1 MRFLMATLV
10 WGAMAAAASAAAG
23 ECSVTGYDTFDCDV
37 VLDGGGLTFGLPDG
51 GIFAFAL
58 LADGVGEAYL
68 IAPGS
73 APGQPPQMLRDLR
86 PVDGKAGCWAR
97 EDAFEFCALVEE

>member
-1 MRFLMATLV
+1 MRFLVVTLA
-10 WGAMAAAASAAAG
+10 WGAMAMAASAAPGQCA
-23 ECSVTGYDTFDCDV
+23 VTGYGTFDCDV

-58 LADGVGEAYL
+58 VSEAAGEAYL

-73 APGQPPQMLRDLR
+73 APGQPPQTLRELR
-86 PVDGKAGCWAR
+86 PVEGEPGCWAR
-97 EDAFEFCALVEE
+97 GDEFEFCALVAE